1 MDKNNSA
8 IPENLVCPVCE
19 GGLVR
24 AGSSLLCENGHC
36 YDVAKSG
43 YVNLLPP
50 GKGKNARTGDEK
62 TMIRARADFLAK
74 GYYDNI
80 SLKLADIVSDCL
92 IHGDGFINKGK
103 IFTADL
109 GSGEG
114 HHTLNFTRGL
124 SALLPDKSCITIGF
138 DASKYGAECGMKL
151 SKSCGLSPR
160 DGIGGTFG
168 ENPARVQLY
177 FLPANIF
184 YLPLCENSVDVC
196 LSMFA
201 PIPFGECAR
210 VLGENGILAA
220 AFSGKNHLI
229 EMRELI
235 YDTVNDSEPYH
246 PENSDSQFE
255 LLRKDN
261 LCERITVA
269 HEDIMNL
276 FTMTPFYY
284 RTTREGRERLAA
296 QNELELTVDVNYFIL
311 KLKK

>member
-8 IPENLVCPVCE
+8 LPENLVCPLCG
-19 GGLVR
+19 GGLYR
-24 AGSSLLCENGHC
+24 AGNSLLCEKGHC
-36 YDVAKSG
+36 YDLAKSG

-50 GKGKNARTGDEK
+50 GKGKNFHTGDEK

-80 SLKLADIVSDCL
+80 SLRLADIAADCL
-92 IHGDGFINKGK
+92 THGNGYVSEGK
-103 IFTADL
+103 VFTADL

-114 HHTLNFTRGL
+114 HHTLNYTRRL
-124 SALLPDKSCITIGF
+124 SELLQDKRCTTIGF

-151 SKSCGLSPR
+151 SKSHGLSPK
-160 DGIGGTFG
+160 DGIGGSFG
-168 ENPARVQLY
+168 ENPAKTQLY
-177 FLPANIF
+177 FIPANIF
-184 YLPLCENSVDVC
+184 SLPLCDSSADVC

-210 VLGENGILAA
+210 VLGKDGILAA
-220 AFSGKNHLI
+220 VYSGKNHLI

-235 YDTVNDSEPYH
+235 YDAVNDSEPYH
-246 PENSDSQFE
+246 PEDGQFE
-255 LLRKDN
+255 TIREDN
-261 LCERITVA
+261 LCEKITVA

-284 RTTREGRERLAA
+284 RTTKEGRERLAA
-296 QNELELTVDVNYFIL
+296 QDELSLTIDVNYSIL
-311 KLKK
+311 KKK